1 MSLSVMLTVGEGRDK
16 PISSHWRLIGLI
28 VGLIAAIV
36 FAGLRASAVINQRTF
51 VNYPVL
57 WCAIIADILTIVVVV
72 FARRITTNWQQHKVF
87 MHIANAVAAID
98 IALTLFY
105 ALPDVILQLTIWVEP
120 GETAFT
126 SAMLLRALGFLLGVA
141 MSIIVAAIFRTMRT
155 TAVRWAFT
163 VAVAG
168 HDGDSADSTLHWSC
182 PDSAGARLPDEPY
195 DVRGAGLVHQPELH
209 DDYGAGAGV
218 PDSRRGLHR
227 GRFPY
232 ENP

>member
-1 MSLSVMLTVGEGRDK
+1 MLEQFVAVMPGTLAPALLVMSLSVMLRSARGEISDK
-16 PISSHWRLIGLI
+16 LALASHRLI

-57 WCAIIADILTIVVVV
+57 WCAIIADILTIVRGGVRTPHHHQLAAAQGVH
-72 FARRITTNWQQHKVF
+72 AH
-87 MHIANAVAAID
+87 ANAVAAID

-163 VAVAG
+163 VAVA
-168 HDGDSADSTLHWSC
+168 A
-182 PDSAGARLPDEPY
+182 
-195 DVRGAGLVHQPELH
+195 
-209 DDYGAGAGV
+209 
-218 PDSRRGLHR
+218 
-227 GRFPY
+227 
-232 ENP
+232 

>member
-1 MSLSVMLTVGEGRDK
+1 MLEQFVAVMPGTLAPALLVMSLSVMLTVGEGRDK

-105 ALPDVILQLTIWVEP
+105 ALPDVILQLAIWVEP
-120 GETAFT
+120 GRPHSLRPCCCALLVSCLAWPCPLLWPPS
-126 SAMLLRALGFLLGVA
+126 SARCAPLPC
-141 MSIIVAAIFRTMRT
+141 
-155 TAVRWAFT
+155 
-163 VAVAG
+163 AG
-168 HDGDSADSTLHWSC
+168 RSPW
-182 PDSAGARLPDEPY
+182 P
-195 DVRGAGLVHQPELH
+195 
-209 DDYGAGAGV
+209 
-218 PDSRRGLHR
+218 SR
-227 GRFPY
+227 P
-232 ENP
+232 

>member
-120 GETAFT
+120 GEPAFT

-141 MSIIVAAIFRTMRT
+141 MSIIVAAIFRTMRS
-155 TAVRWAFT
+155 TAVRASFT
-163 VAVAG
+163 AAVVVLVILLIQHPTGVMQILQARGFPMGHTMFVALAWSINQNSTMIMAQALVFLIPAVA
-168 HDGDSADSTLHWSC
+168 SIV
-182 PDSAGARLPDEPY
+182 AGFRMPC
-195 DVRGAGLVHQPELH
+195 
-209 DDYGAGAGV
+209 
-218 PDSRRGLHR
+218 
-227 GRFPY
+227 
-232 ENP
+232 